1 MDTPFFEDGGMVR
14 MERFMDLAVRRQ
26 KLIASNLSNVD
37 TPGYKTVDIDF
48 EQELQSQMA
57 GSAGQGISMAVT
69 DTRHL
74 STSTGAQG
82 GLPAQAREVEGLT
95 LRNDLNN
102 VNIDREMSELST
114 NAMKFSA
121 VSQMIA
127 GKFRTLKAA
136 ITEGR

>member
-1 MDTPFFEDGGMVR
+1 MDKPFFEDAGMVR

-26 KLIASNLSNVD
+26 KLISSNLSNVD

-57 GSAGQGISMAVT
+57 DSGGQGISMAVT

-74 STSTGAQG
+74 STSSGAEG
-82 GLPAQAREVEGLT
+82 ALPGQVREVEGLT

-102 VNIDREMSELST
+102 VNIDREMAELST
-114 NAMKFSA
+114 NAMKFAA

-127 GKFRTLKAA
+127 GKFRTLKSA